1 MSQEHNDQ
9 GQPAEVANTTTVAPE
24 SNNAPA
30 AETVAPEAAP
40 EKVYAGKYKTVDDL
54 EKGYKETSKY
64 AREQAALAKEY
75 QGKIPTAPEKYTF
88 DFTGVAG
95 LEDATIDESSPDIAG
110 MLPVFKELNLT
121 QDQVSKLVSAH
132 MLNTAA
138 MVQTPEQ
145 IKEKLGANADVIVNK
160 LQAFT
165 SKLPIED
172 QRTVQALADT
182 AEGVDFLYRHLI
194 GQELGVPAQAGVS
207 GSTAKS
213 AADLK
218 AEAFK
223 YKNDNINS
231 IGFDQSKQAQYD
243 KLMRTALM
251 VEEAENKNKK

>member
-1 MSQEHNDQ
+1 MPQENNDQ
-9 GQPAEVANTTTVAPE
+9 VQPAEVANATTVAPE
-24 SNNAPA
+24 NNNAPA
-30 AETVAPEAAP
+30 AEPVAP

-95 LEDATIDESSPDIAG
+95 LEEATIDEKSPDIAG
-110 MLPVFKELNLT
+110 MLPVFKELNLS
-121 QDQVSKLVSAH
+121 QDQVSKLVAAH
-132 MLNTAA
+132 MLNTAS
-138 MVQTPEQ
+138 MMETPEQ
-145 IKEKLGANADVIVNK
+145 IKEKLGTNADVILNK

-194 GQELGVPAQAGVS
+194 GQELGVPPQAGTS

-223 YKNDNINS
+223 YKNDNIKS
-231 IGFDQSKQAQYD
+231 IGFDPAKQAQYAQ
-243 KLMRTALM
+243 LLRTALTA
-251 VEEAENKNKK
+251 EETESKNRK